1 MKVGVAKETAPGER
15 RVALVP
21 GALGKL
27 QAAGCEILVEAGAGA
42 GSAFPDASYAEAGA
56 TVVPTDALYQQSDVI
71 LKVAKPSPEEVD
83 RLRQGQAVVGFLQPL
98 IDPQTAKN
106 LAARGVTAISLDAI
120 PRTLSRAQTMDA
132 LSSQANVGG
141 YKAVLLAANAYP
153 RYFPLLT
160 TAAGTAK
167 PANVLILGIGVAGLQ
182 AIGTAKRLGAI
193 VHAYDVRPE
202 TREQA
207 ESLGAK
213 FVKLKT
219 TIDATGAGGYAR
231 ELTAEERSAQ
241 QAELN
246 EAIGG
251 MDVVITTAQIPGRKP
266 PVLVTA
272 DAVGRMKSGSVI
284 VDMAAS
290 ALGGNCEL
298 SQAGQTTESPNGVT
312 IIAPENLPASM
323 PAGASQFYARNISNL
338 VLGMVKDGALNL
350 DFEDEVTQ
358 STVITHGGSV
368 VSEAVKKLLEPAPA
382 AAPSGGQA

>member
-21 GALGKL
+21 EVLGKL
-27 QAAGCEILVEAGAGA
+27 QAAGIEILVERGA
-42 GSAFPDASYAEAGA
+42 GSGASIPDASYADAGA
-56 TVVPTDALYQQSDVI
+56 TVVSTDELYAGSDAI
-71 LKVAKPSPEEVD
+71 LRVAKPSDQEVG
-83 RLRQGQAVVGFLQPL
+83 RLRKGQALLGLLSPL
-98 IDPQTAKN
+98 IDPKTAKA
-106 LAARGVTAISLDAI
+106 LADRGVTAISLDAI

-141 YKAVLLAANAYP
+141 YKAVLIAANAYG

-167 PANVLILGIGVAGLQ
+167 PANILILGIGVAGLQ
-182 AIGTAKRLGAI
+182 AIGTARRLGA
-193 VHAYDVRPE
+193 VVKAYDVRPE

-207 ESLGAK
+207 ESLGAQ

-246 EAIGG
+246 EVIGG
-251 MDVVITTAQIPGRKP
+251 MDIVITTAQVPGRKP
-266 PVLVTA
+266 PLLVTA
-272 DAVGRMKSGSVI
+272 AAVGLMKSGSVI

-298 SQAGQTTESPNGVT
+298 SKAGETVESPNGVT
-312 IIAPENLPASM
+312 IIAPDNLPASM
-323 PAGASQFYARNISNL
+323 PAGASAFYARNISAL
-338 VLGMVKDGALNL
+338 LLGVVKDGALTL
-350 DFEDEVTQ
+350 DFEDEVTKA
-358 STVITHGGSV
+358 TVITHGGAITSD
-368 VSEAVKKLLEPAPA
+368 AVQKLLEPAPTAGAGGA
-382 AAPSGGQA
+382 A